1 METEPLAYKLN
12 RIEKVYNNSTVN
24 QTVGWGLINS
34 KVPESWISSQGEG
47 VTVMV
52 LDSGKPNHPDLA
64 CQDKDVVSEDKI
76 IINDVK
82 DLDKNFVPEETIFDL
97 NGHHTHCAGIIAAR
111 NNSIG
116 MVGVAPKANIISA
129 KVLNRKGSGK
139 IQAINSALKYALEIK
154 PDVISISAGFTR
166 ANGEMHSIIKELYN
180 LGIPVVC
187 AAGNGGKRQ
196 GVIWPAK
203 YPETIAVGAFDPQGN
218 VPHFSA
224 KGKHLDFSAPG
235 VSIMSTWIEGK
246 YAELS
251 GTSMA
256 CPFISGA
263 IALLISKHKKL
274 LESGLDDSINS
285 VEKIKT
291 SLIECSNDMG
301 PIGKDKQWGFGVID
315 FNKIKNL

>member
-1 METEPLAYKLN
+1 M
-12 RIEKVYNNSTVN
+12 S
-24 QTVGWGLINS
+24 
-34 KVPESWISSQGEG
+34 
-47 VTVMV
+47 
-52 LDSGKPNHPDLA
+52 
-64 CQDKDVVSEDKI
+64 
-76 IINDVK
+76 
-82 DLDKNFVPEETIFDL
+82 DL
-97 NGHHTHCAGIIAAR
+97 NVLLVDDHSVVRMGFKMLIDSEKDMQVIAEAETGEEGII
-111 NNSIG
+111 
-116 MVGVAPKANIISA
+116 KF
-129 KVLNRKGSGK
+129 
-139 IQAINSALKYALEIK
+139 QEIK

-166 ANGEMHSIIKELYN
+166 ANGEMHSIIKELYS

-224 KGKHLDFSAPG
+224 KGKLLDFSAPG
-235 VSIMSTWIEGK
+235 VSIMSTWIQGK

-256 CPFISGA
+256 CPFIAGA
-263 IALLISKHKKL
+263 VALLISKHKKL

-301 PIGKDKQWGFGVID
+301 PIGKDKEWGFGVID
-315 FNKIKNL
+315 FNKIKNF